1 MVRVSLGVPSPGCRF
16 EKKARAV
23 AILDLYRAGTRTMI
37 ILFNPRATK
46 PRNRRFPL
54 SIMALAAVLEGRE
67 EYQIVDGNVD
77 ENPTQT
83 ILDLIRDND
92 VELLG
97 VTVMPG
103 PQMASA
109 MTSCQEIRR
118 QCPKVPIVWGGYFP
132 STYSDA
138 SLNARYV
145 DYVVRGQ
152 GEDTLL
158 ELIAAL
164 RGQRSLDGILGLSY
178 KDFFGLH
185 RHNPERLMKG
195 PDLFP
200 WSPFHRVP
208 VEKYLRPSFFG
219 RRTAAH
225 HASMGCPFRCSFCGV
240 HALYGNRELAESPE
254 RTEAI
259 LRHLKTRYGADSV
272 QFYDMN
278 FFLKESHARELVDR
292 LAALGLRWWCEAR
305 IDTFNRYSDATLEAI
320 RRAGCAMIFFG
331 AESGSDWVLKEMQKD
346 ITTEQT
352 LSVARRIRQFGI
364 IPEFSFVI
372 GNPRDPERD
381 TRETLEFIRKVKRIN
396 RQSEIIIYHYTPVPQ
411 RTAMYGNVDGQMF
424 FPSTPEEWASKP
436 WMDFTLRI
444 DPNTPWQKRK
454 TKKLIDNF
462 EVVINSRWPTVQDI
476 RAPRWGRVLLKT
488 LGSWRYALRAYAF
501 PKELRWAQQFITLR
515 KPKQE
520 SL

>member
-1 MVRVSLGVPSPGCRF
+1 
-16 EKKARAV
+16 
-23 AILDLYRAGTRTMI
+23 MI

-54 SIMALAAVLEGRE
+54 SIMALGAVLEGRE
-67 EYQIVDGNVD
+67 EYQIVDGNLD

-83 ILDLIRDND
+83 ILELIRHNH

-97 VTVMPG
+97 VSVMPG

-109 MTSCQEIRR
+109 VASCQQIRR
-118 QCPKVPIVWGGYFP
+118 QCPKIPIVWGGYFP
-132 STYSDA
+132 STYTDA
-138 SLNARYV
+138 ALNARYV

-158 ELIAAL
+158 ELIDAL
-164 RGQRSLDGILGLSY
+164 RGNRTMEGIQGLSY
-178 KDFFGLH
+178 KDVFGLH
-185 RHNPERLMKG
+185 RHNTERLMKG
-195 PDLFP
+195 PDAFP
-200 WSPFHRVP
+200 WTPFHRVS

-219 RRTAAH
+219 RRTTAH
-225 HASMGCPFRCSFCGV
+225 HASIGCPFRCSFCGV
-240 HALYGNRELAESPE
+240 HAVYGNRELVESSA
-254 RTEAI
+254 RTTAI
-259 LRHLKTRYGADSV
+259 LSHLKNEYGADSV

-278 FFLKESHARELVDR
+278 FFLKEAHARELADR
-292 LAALGLRWWCEAR
+292 IAPLGLRWWCEAR

-320 RRAGCAMIFFG
+320 RRAGCTMIFFG

-352 LSVARRIRQFGI
+352 VAVAQRIRQFGI

-381 TRETLEFIRKVKRIN
+381 TRETLDFIRKIKRIN
-396 RQSEIIIYHYTPVPQ
+396 THSEIIIYHYTPVPQ
-411 RTAMYGNVDGQMF
+411 RTSMYGDVDGQVS
-424 FPSTPEEWASKP
+424 FPTTPEEWGSKR

-444 DPNTPWQKRK
+444 DPKTPWLKRK

-462 EVVINSRWPTVQDI
+462 EVVMSSRWPTVQDI
-476 RAPRWGRVLLKT
+476 RAPRWARVLLKA
-488 LGSWRYALRAYAF
+488 LSAWRYAFRVYGF
-501 PKELRWAQQFITLR
+501 PAELRWAQQFITLR

>member
-1 MVRVSLGVPSPGCRF
+1 
-16 EKKARAV
+16 
-23 AILDLYRAGTRTMI
+23 MI
-37 ILFNPRATK
+37 ILFNPRATR
-46 PRNRRFPL
+46 PRNRRLPL
-54 SIMALAAVLEGRE
+54 SVMALGAMLEGRE
-67 EYQIVDGNVD
+67 EYQIVDGNLD

-83 ILDLIRDND
+83 ILDLVRQND

-103 PQMASA
+103 PQMAA
-109 MTSCQEIRR
+109 AIESCREIRKQHPR
-118 QCPKVPIVWGGYFP
+118 LPIVWGGYFP
-132 STYSDA
+132 STYTDA
-138 SLNARYV
+138 ALNARYV

-152 GEDTLL
+152 GEETLL
-158 ELIAAL
+158 EL
-164 RGQRSLDGILGLSY
+164 LDAIRKKRAFEGILGLSY
-178 KDFFGLH
+178 KDLFGLH
-185 RHNPERLMKG
+185 RHNPERLMKS
-195 PDLFP
+195 PEAFP

-208 VEKYLRPSFFG
+208 VQKYLRPSFFG
-219 RRTAAH
+219 KRTAVH
-225 HASMGCPFRCSFCGV
+225 HASIGCPFRCSFCGI
-240 HALYGNRELAESPE
+240 HAIYGNRELVETPA
-254 RTEAI
+254 RTEAV
-259 LRHLKTRYGADSV
+259 LRHLKTQFGADSV

-292 LAALGLRWWCEAR
+292 LAPLDLHWWCEAR
-305 IDTFNRYSDATLEAI
+305 IDTFSKYSDATLAAI
-320 RRAGCAMIFFG
+320 RRGGCTMIFFG

-352 LSVARRIRQFGI
+352 LAVAERIRKFGI

-381 TRETLEFIRKVKRIN
+381 TRETLQFIRKIKKIN

-411 RTAMYGNVDGQMF
+411 RTAMYGNVDDKVT
-424 FPSTPEEWASKP
+424 FPTTPEEWATKR

-444 DPNTPWQKRK
+444 DPKTPWLKRK

-462 EVVINSRWPTVQDI
+462 EVVVNSRWPTVQDI
-476 RAPRWGRVLLKT
+476 RAPKWSRILLKA
-488 LGSWRYALRAYAF
+488 LSAWRYAARIYVY
-501 PKELRWAQQFITLR
+501 PRELRLAQQFITLR